1 MEENFFVKD
10 CMSSN
15 SASSAQLTHI
25 SNENKTSTNFNQP
38 TFNLNK
44 FKIDDGFDTDKK
56 TLNYLIIGNTR
67 HGKNDMIKILTR
79 KIHSKIN
86 LSKIYLFTNI
96 HINDYTDTF
105 TNVELAKDNIDT
117 LKNIIEDRKK
127 NPTGNEPI
135 LIILDDLLCIYKNN
149 LILNNLFFNEDY
161 LNINIIIHT
170 QYPVK
175 YYPTIVNTFNCV
187 FIFIHSYDNIKRF
200 YEWYVGNLI
209 GFNMFNTMMKAISVG
224 EFLVIHN
231 DSFTWYKPEL
241 VDSSQLLSLSE
252 MKNNEKIMSGN
263 DKIES
268 ILQKINKNNLL
279 IQILTDENKR
289 LLYGILV

>member
-1 MEENFFVKD
+1 MEENFSVKD
-10 CMSSN
+10 CVSSD

-25 SNENKTSTNFNQP
+25 SNENKTLTNFNQP
-38 TFNLNK
+38 TFQLKK

-105 TNVELAKDNIDT
+105 SNVELAKDNIGT

-135 LIILDDLLCIYKNN
+135 LIILDDLLWIYKNN
-149 LILNNLFFNEDY
+149 LILDNLFFNEDY

-175 YYPTIVNTFNCV
+175 YYPTFVNSFNCV
-187 FIFIHSYDNIKRF
+187 FIYTYHYDNIKRF

-209 GFNMFNTMMKAISVG
+209 GFNMFNTMMKEISVG

-231 DSFTWYKPEL
+231 DSFTWYKPEPIK
-241 VDSSQLLSLSE
+241 SSQLLSLSDMCE
-252 MKNNEKIMSGN
+252 NVNMLSGN

-268 ILQKINKNNLL
+268 ILQKINKNNSL
-279 IQILTDENKR
+279 IQKLIDENKR
-289 LLYGILV
+289 LLDGILM